1 VAFIFVGTLVG
12 VIGITI
18 YVGRKTSGEIS
29 EFGSH
34 RSLWR
39 I

>member
-1 VAFIFVGTLVG
+1 

-18 YVGRKTSGEIS
+18 YVGKKSSGEIT
-29 EFGSH
+29 EFGAH